1 MFFPFTGVEI
11 NLFYLILLGFFVGF
25 LGGFFGIGGGS
36 IYVPLLFLMGIPMPI
51 AVGTSL
57 AFIGGKSVVGMFTH
71 FKLDNV
77 DIQLGVIMVIGV
89 IPGTEVGALI
99 IEYLENQLSP
109 ESVNHII
116 IICYILILSIIAV
129 VMLLESVIAIK
140 SEQLNKGK
148 DIIFFRWIIDRV
160 SLFPFGPRIKLK
172 NQETEVSIWI
182 IGFLGFFTGL
192 LSGFLGVG
200 GGFVRVPLL
209 IYVLGVPTTIA
220 IGTDL
225 LEVMVSS
232 AFGTLSHS
240 LKGNVDLL
248 IAIITSLWGCIGA
261 YFGAILTQYVSGQ
274 KIRLLFV
281 SIPIISIIIL
291 LFQII

>member
-1 MFFPFTGVEI
+1 VFFPFTGVEI

-25 LGGFFGIGGGS
+25 LGGFFGVGGGT
-36 IYVPLLFLMGIPMPI
+36 IYVPLLFLMGVPMPI

-99 IEYLENQLSP
+99 IEYLEHQLP
-109 ESVNHII
+109 PGSVNQII
-116 IICYILILSIIAV
+116 IFCYILILSIIAV

-140 SEQLNKGK
+140 SEQFSNGK
-148 DIIFFRWIIDRV
+148 DVIFFRWIIDRV
-160 SLFPFGPRIKLK
+160 NLFPFGPRIKLK

-209 IYVLGVPTTIA
+209 IYVFSFWDIKPFPQG
-220 IGTDL
+220 
-225 LEVMVSS
+225 E
-232 AFGTLSHS
+232 
-240 LKGNVDLL
+240 
-248 IAIITSLWGCIGA
+248 C
-261 YFGAILTQYVSGQ
+261 
-274 KIRLLFV
+274 
-281 SIPIISIIIL
+281 
-291 LFQII
+291 